1 MIAAIQVCSAAM
13 IVSNRF
19 VGSDAITLKI
29 EGFNSIRNDHA
40 RNVNRERLHS
50 IGHDDAPGRTLQA
63 LPVVTGRGRG
73 G

>member
-29 EGFNSIRNDHA
+29 EGFNSICNAH
-40 RNVNRERLHS
+40 E
-50 IGHDDAPGRTLQA
+50 T
-63 LPVVTGRGRG
+63 
-73 G
+73 